1 MKRLCVM
8 KIRGSVRSF
17 PRYKLSKAAATA
29 LLLFVAINCVGQAQ
43 PGGDGGIQGINEAQ
57 TRISGYFD
65 VGTSLI
71 YAIGAVAGLV
81 GAVKVYTKWNNGDQD
96 TMKVAS
102 GWFGS
107 CIFLVVVATVLRA
120 FFL

>member
-1 MKRLCVM
+1 MKRICVV
-8 KIRGSVRSF
+8 RFCGSWKAF
-17 PRYKLSKAAATA
+17 PQFKAAIMVTTAMLVLFALDVHAQAQDGGDAGIRDATA
-29 LLLFVAINCVGQAQ
+29 RVSN
-43 PGGDGGIQGINEAQ
+43 
-57 TRISGYFD
+57 YFD

-81 GAVKVYTKWNNGDQD
+81 GAVKVYTKWNSGDQD

-120 FFL
+120 FFLN

>member
-1 MKRLCVM
+1 MATTVM
-8 KIRGSVRSF
+8 LMLF
-17 PRYKLSKAAATA
+17 A
-29 LLLFVAINCVGQAQ
+29 LETQAQ
-43 PGGDGGIQGINEAQ
+43 DGGDAGIRDAT
-57 TRISGYFD
+57 TRVSNYFD

-81 GAVKVYTKWNNGDQD
+81 GAVKVYTKWNSGDQD

-120 FFL
+120 FFLN